1 MELKGL
7 FAPSCAGQLQS
18 LMAGVGA
25 VVAWPRLIGAD
36 DVVEV
41 AKQLKQSG
49 AGSLGEFMFRGE
61 QLEKYRQRGSVLI
74 PHELLRW
81 EGRYE
86 RDAKCSNDIR
96 AGGTTNKEA
105 PLWAP
110 SGKNLTTPENYIE
123 LARLVQP
130 DLVQLMNDYDFD
142 RTKPNTKKR
151 YEKAKKRS
159 ETWIDKQL
167 TLLDDKCN
175 VLLPVSV
182 FSDEYHQKFHLEF
195 IAQKIAA
202 NKESIQGLSLNGET
216 RQDVN
221 VDYLALIKKYA
232 AELSHF
238 KLPLYCFDLSTPK
251 QILAG
256 RRFGIEGFG
265 GQYGLIE
272 AQRHCAIVL
281 PNAQYPRRRFATIDM
296 RDKERLRMN
305 TDRLTA
311 DSPVT
316 VSIGYI
322 AHLAKVGEILEMIL
336 LAQHNL
342 DQMERFVAFITAKDT
357 DLTAVEALLE

>member
-1 MELKGL
+1 
-7 FAPSCAGQLQS
+7 
-18 LMAGVGA
+18 
-25 VVAWPRLIGAD
+25 
-36 DVVEV
+36 
-41 AKQLKQSG
+41 
-49 AGSLGEFMFRGE
+49 
-61 QLEKYRQRGSVLI
+61 
-74 PHELLRW
+74 
-81 EGRYE
+81 
-86 RDAKCSNDIR
+86 
-96 AGGTTNKEA
+96 
-105 PLWAP
+105 
-110 SGKNLTTPENYIE
+110 
-123 LARLVQP
+123 
-130 DLVQLMNDYDFD
+130 MNDYDFD

-167 TLLDDKCN
+167 TLLDNKCN

-202 NKESIQGLSLNGET
+202 HKESIQGLSLNGET

-221 VDYLALIKKYA
+221 GDYLALIEKYA

-251 QILAG
+251 QILTG
-256 RRFGIEGFG
+256 RRFGIKGFG

-305 TDRLTA
+305 TGLVGSRPELL
-311 DSPVT
+311 VT
-316 VSIGYI
+316 II
-322 AHLAKVGEILEMIL
+322 I
-336 LAQHNL
+336 
-342 DQMERFVAFITAKDT
+342 
-357 DLTAVEALLE
+357 